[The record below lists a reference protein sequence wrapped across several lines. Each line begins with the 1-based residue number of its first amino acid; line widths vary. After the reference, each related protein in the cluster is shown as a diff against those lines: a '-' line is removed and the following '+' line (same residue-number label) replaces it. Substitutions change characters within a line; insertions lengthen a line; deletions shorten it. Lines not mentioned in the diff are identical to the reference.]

1 MACVFRYDKTFEG
14 LLTCVFHAYNRR
26 QFPERLLDLQEP
38 ACLFD
43 DEVLEVLTDEAL
55 AGRVW
60 QGAARL
66 VRGEFLR
73 GITSCW
79 LSELPGVDE
88 LLFRY
93 LRKLFDSKG
102 KSVYNLADADVLACS
117 QLWKKVSNECTR
129 VIQVTRFQKTADGI
143 YFSALA
149 PIYNVYPLALY
160 YFTDR
165 FADQPWVIYD
175 VGRTYGFYY
184 DRKEVRRITFDESDG
199 LPRHLVDGKLDSA
212 LMAEDERLFQSLW
225 KTYFKAI
232 CIRERANPRKQRA
245 DMPVRYWKFLT
256 EKQGD

>member
-26 QFPERLLDLQEP
+26 QFPERLLDLQEL
-38 ACLFD
+38 AGLFD
-43 DEVLEVLTDEAL
+43 DEVLEVLTDETL

-129 VIQVTRFQKTADGI
+129 VIQFTRFQKTADGI

-149 PIYNVYPLALY
+149 PIYNVYPLALH

-165 FADQPWVIYD
+165 FADQPWLVYD
-175 VGRTYGFYY
+175 ARRSYGYYY
-184 DRKEVRRITFDESDG
+184 DGKGEVQEVRFAEAVEPH
-199 LPRHLVDGKLDSA
+199 LPKEKLAEGEVGKLMPYGTQETEMQARFSPSEEE
-212 LMAEDERLFQSLW
+212 LSELTVIFFRNGKE
-225 KTYFKAI
+225 TG
-232 CIRERANPRKQRA
+232 REHL
-245 DMPVRYWKFLT
+245 RY
-256 EKQGD
+256 

>member
-14 LLTCVFHAYNRR
+14 LLTCLFHAYNRR

-38 ACLFD
+38 AGLFD

-129 VIQVTRFQKTADGI
+129 VIQFTRFQKTADGI

-149 PIYNVYPLALY
+149 PIYNVYPLALH

-165 FADQPWVIYD
+165 FADQPWLVYD
-175 VGRTYGFYY
+175 ARRSYGYYY
-184 DRKEVRRITFDESDG
+184 DGKGEVQEVRFAEAVEPH
-199 LPRHLVDGKLDSA
+199 LPKEKL
-212 LMAEDERLFQSLW
+212 AEGEELYQQLWQSYFKTIAIKERL
-225 KTYFKAI
+225 
-232 CIRERANPRKQRA
+232 NPRLHRQQLPARFWA
-245 DMPVRYWKFLT
+245 YLT
-256 EKQGD
+256 EKSPKFS

>member
-14 LLTCVFHAYNRR
+14 LLTCLFHAYNRR
-26 QFPERLLDLQEP
+26 QFPERLLDRQEP
-38 ACLFD
+38 AGLFD

-66 VRGEFLR
+66 VRGEFLQ

-93 LRKLFDSKG
+93 LRKLFDSQG
-102 KSVYNLADADVLACS
+102 KSVYNLADPDVLACS
-117 QLWKKVSNECTR
+117 KIWKQVRNECTR
-129 VIQVTRFQKTADGI
+129 VIQFTRFQKTADGI

-149 PIYNVYPLALY
+149 PIYNVYPLTLH

-165 FADQPWVIYD
+165 FADQMWLVYD
-175 VGRTYGFYY
+175 ARRAYGYYY
-184 DRKEVRRITFDESDG
+184 DGKETVEEVRFAETLEPH
-199 LPRHLVDGKLDSA
+199 LPQAKL
-212 LMAEDERLFQSLW
+212 AEGEERYQQLWQSYFRTIAIKERL
-225 KTYFKAI
+225 
-232 CIRERANPRKQRA
+232 NPRLHRQQLPARFW
-245 DMPVRYWKFLT
+245 PYLT
-256 EKQGD
+256 EKRSKIP

>member
-14 LLTCVFHAYNRR
+14 LLTCLFHAYNRR

-38 ACLFD
+38 AGLFD
-43 DEVLEVLTDEAL
+43 DNVLEILTDEAL

-102 KSVYNLADADVLACS
+102 KSVYNLADADVVACS

-129 VIQVTRFQKTADGI
+129 VIQFTRFQKTADGI

-149 PIYNVYPLALY
+149 PIYNVYPLALH
-160 YFTDR
+160 YFRDR
-165 FADQPWVIYD
+165 FADQPWLVYD
-175 VGRTYGFYY
+175 ARRSYGYYY
-184 DRKEVRRITFDESDG
+184 DGKGVVQEVRFAETIEPH
-199 LPRHLVDGKLDSA
+199 LPKEKL
-212 LMAEDERLFQSLW
+212 AEGEELYQQLWQSYFKTIAIKERL
-225 KTYFKAI
+225 
-232 CIRERANPRKQRA
+232 NPRLHRQQLPARFWA
-245 DMPVRYWKFLT
+245 YLT
-256 EKQGD
+256 EKSPKFS